1 MASAPLVVSLDE
13 LPGQLGAELGPTA
26 WRTLDQDAVDAF
38 AALTEDHN
46 PIHVDPAHAAGTRF
60 GGTIVHGYFTLSLLA
75 PLFGELIEVRGAGL
89 NVNYGLDRVRFP
101 GPLPVGAE
109 FRASG
114 TIDAVREVE
123 GGVQLELEL
132 TVEVRNQERP
142 TLVARCLSR
151 FYA

>member
-1 MASAPLVVSLDE
+1 MPQPLVLALDE
-13 LPGQLGAELGPTA
+13 LPGRVGAELGPTA
-26 WRTLDQDAVDAF
+26 WRTLGQDAVDEF

-60 GGTIVHGYFTLSLLA
+60 GGPIVHGYFSLALLA

-89 NVNYGLDRVRFP
+89 SVNYGLDRVRFP

-114 TIDAVREVE
+114 RIDAVREVE
-123 GGVQLELEL
+123 GGAQLELEL
-132 TVEVRNQERP
+132 TVEVRDQERP
-142 TLVARCLSR
+142 ALVARCLSR
-151 FYA
+151 FYDP